1 MIKDLPEKLY
11 FEPSTIENIDKSVLD
26 YVASLNLR
34 AETNEGVQQV
44 PIVWGTS
51 ERAYI
56 SKGDNSLRDKQGMLK
71 FPIISIKR
79 TGFTK
84 PLGSRG
90 VFQGNVPE
98 ENDEQGGSLIVSR
111 AINHEKTNNFAKAD
125 TKKQT
130 GQEHFPRT
138 NSKIVYQTVTAPMP
152 VNVELTYE
160 IVIRTEYQQQMNDL
174 MLPFITTPGTINYV
188 NLESNGHR
196 YEGFLQ
202 DQYGSR
208 DNLANYSSEE
218 RKFETSINLRVVG
231 YLVGHGVNRDKPHFA
246 VRENAVEVKIP
257 REKVVVDPKELEK
270 YGL

>member
-1 MIKDLPEKLY
+1 MKDELPDKIY

-26 YVASLNLR
+26 YISKLSLR
-34 AETNEGVQQV
+34 TDTNEGVRLV
-44 PIVWGTS
+44 PVVWGTS
-51 ERAYI
+51 ERSYI
-56 SKGDNSLRDKQGMLK
+56 SKGSESLRDGQGMLK
-71 FPIISIKR
+71 LPIISIKR

-84 PLGSRG
+84 PLGSKG

-98 ENDEQGGSLIVSR
+98 ENDAQGGSLIVSR
-111 AINHEKTNNFAKAD
+111 KINHEKTNNFAKAD
-125 TKKQT
+125 TKKLT
-130 GQEHFPRT
+130 GQESYPRI
-138 NSKIVYQTVTAPMP
+138 NNKIVYQTVTVPMP

-174 MLPFITTPGTINYV
+174 MLPFLTTPGTINYV

-208 DNLANYSSEE
+208 DNLSNYSSEE
-218 RKFETSINLRVVG
+218 RKFETSINLRVIG
-231 YLVGHGVNRDKPHFA
+231 YLVGHGINREKPHFA
-246 VRENAVEVKIP
+246 IRENAVEVKIP
-257 REKVVVDPKELEK
+257 REKVIIDPEELKK

>member
-26 YVASLNLR
+26 YVSGLKLMAD
-34 AETNEGVQQV
+34 TNEGNQEV

-56 SKGDNSLRDKQGMLK
+56 SKGDSSLRDKQGMLK

-84 PLGSRG
+84 SLGSKG

-98 ENDEQGGSLIVSR
+98 ENDEQGGSLVVSR
-111 AINHEKTNNFAKAD
+111 VINQEKTNNFAKAD
-125 TKKQT
+125 AKKLT
-130 GQEHFPRT
+130 GQETYPT
-138 NSKIVYQTVTAPMP
+138 NNKKIVYQTVTVPMP

-174 MLPFITTPGTINYV
+174 MLPFLTTPGTINYI

-208 DNLANYSSEE
+208 DNLSNYSSEE
-218 RKFETSINLRVVG
+218 RKFETAINLRVVG
-231 YLVGHGVNRDKPHFA
+231 YLVGHGVNRGKPHFA
-246 VRENAVEVKIP
+246 VRENAVEIKIP
-257 REKVVVDPKELEK
+257 REKVVVDASELEK